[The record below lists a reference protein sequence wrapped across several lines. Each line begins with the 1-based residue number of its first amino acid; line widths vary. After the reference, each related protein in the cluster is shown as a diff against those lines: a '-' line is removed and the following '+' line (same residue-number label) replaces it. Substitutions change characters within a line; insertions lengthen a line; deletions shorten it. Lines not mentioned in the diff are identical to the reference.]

1 MESVGWVVSEFFT
14 PHAVLKYTLYDP
26 ATAAVKKFGT
36 QPPKIGPVL
45 REDALTDSLTDLN

>member
-1 MESVGWVVSEFFT
+1 LESVGWVVSEFFT